1 MENRQDKMD
10 WLKFM
15 HFKPNETESDAVYK
29 RLWMRIQENTSP
41 NLPERK
47 VRRISFIWK
56 IAAAIALLVAL
67 SSGVYFL
74 TQDFL
79 QEELLVVESGAKS
92 IRTVELPD
100 GTIVKMGANSRFT
113 YPKQFLKKVRRV
125 EVDGLCFFDVKKEVD
140 RPFVVHTSNMDVTV
154 LGTQFEVFS
163 YAPEQMAEV
172 TLLSGKVEINT
183 TSLPQ
188 KESQAV
194 TLHPNQKIML
204 NKENGEIHI
213 KEIDADKSLSWQ
225 QTGILSFENE
235 PLSVIIPRIE
245 QWFGCKIIYP
255 ETAPDNIRIT
265 LKVRTETIDE
275 VLYMISL
282 STKYKYTKHTNTYE
296 LY

>member
-1 MENRQDKMD
+1 MENRQDKMN
-10 WLKFM
+10 WLTFM
-15 HFKPNETESDAVYK
+15 HFKPNKTDPDAVYK
-29 RLWMRIQENTSP
+29 RLWMRIQDNTSP
-41 NLPERK
+41 GLPEKKIRK
-47 VRRISFIWK
+47 ITFIRK
-56 IAAAIALLVAL
+56 IAAAIALLMGL
-67 SSGVYFL
+67 SGGVYFL
-74 TQDFL
+74 TQEFSN
-79 QEELLVVESGAKS
+79 EELLVVESGFGG
-92 IRTVELPD
+92 IQTIELPD

-125 EVDGLCFFDVKKEVD
+125 EVDGLCFLDVKKEAD

-172 TLLSGKVEINT
+172 TLLSGKVEVNT
-183 TSLPQ
+183 ASLPQ
-188 KESQAV
+188 KESQTV

-204 NKENGEIHI
+204 NKENGDIHI

-255 ETAPDNIRIT
+255 EIAPDSIRIT

-282 STKYKYTKHTNTYE
+282 STKYRYTKHTNTYE